1 MEFEQKRYAYLY
13 LCTNKSYD
21 RSISLLIVLICLL
34 QIMIIQFLNI
44 DMDLLRLTIVDW
56 LITHQTLQL
65 TLTLISNN
73 SKYLSL
79 AIQLNLNH

>member
-34 QIMIIQFLNI
+34 QIMIIQLLNI

-73 SKYLSL
+73 SKYLTL

>member
-73 SKYLSL
+73 SKYLTL